1 MLYSVVF
8 PAVLWA
14 VHSTVFPTDFLQYI
28 CSILCS
34 THHVVRWRET
44 HWLDEVIK
52 LRPLTEPQQGNV
64 VVIVVGLEV
73 WVEDDSVH

>member
-1 MLYSVVF
+1 MPYSVVL

-14 VHSTVFPTDFLQYI
+14 VHSTVFQVQYI
-28 CSILCS
+28 CS
-34 THHVVRWRET
+34 THHVVWWREA

-64 VVIVVGLEV
+64 VVVVVGLEV
-73 WVEDDSVH
+73 RVEDDLVH